1 MTARTW
7 ILAISMTLGFVW
19 FTSQANWKL
28 RRLTPRLFQGESGSA
43 DEAKGAST
51 KASWTNPESVHGAA
65 LGPDEQNNIE
75 IYKLAKL
82 ATVYI
87 TSTAVRRDFFYQPV
101 ASRSL
106 GSGFLISDDGFIL
119 TNLHVISGSNRIQ
132 VTLSDQS
139 QYNARAVDT
148 DRSDD
153 LALIKITPKRRQIFL
168 RLGDSDALQ
177 VGQKVLAIG
186 NPFGLEG
193 TLTTGVVSS
202 IGRAIES
209 EDNERL
215 EGMIQ
220 TDAAINGGNS
230 GGPLLDSSGNV
241 IGISTAIVGRTNL
254 GIGFALPINRA
265 KALLSD
271 FQAGRVTERPK
282 IGITTE
288 YVAGDLAE
296 TLGLP
301 RRGGLLVQGVVRG
314 SSEDVAGVRGAREI
328 VAIGNVELGIG
339 GDFVVAVDG
348 QAVDREDALVRA
360 MSHKRVRDTIALTI
374 IRNGRKFNLPVRLLR
389 APQNEGL

>member
-1 MTARTW
+1 MAAAL
-7 ILAISMTLGFVW
+7 IFGFVW
-19 FTSQANWKL
+19 LTSRATWNVQTTRVPFFGGDLLK
-28 RRLTPRLFQGESGSA
+28 TESGVVR
-43 DEAKGAST
+43 GAGLS
-51 KASWTNPESVHGAA
+51 
-65 LGPDEQNNIE
+65 PDEQNNIE
-75 IYKLAKL
+75 IYKSAKL

-87 TSTAVRRDFFYQPV
+87 TSTAVRRNFFYQPV

-119 TNLHVISGSNRIQ
+119 TNYHVISGSSRIQ
-132 VTLSDQS
+132 VTLSDQT
-139 QYNARAVDT
+139 QYNGRALDT

-153 LALIKITPKRRQIFL
+153 LALIKITTRKKQAFL
-168 RLGDSDALQ
+168 RLGDSDHLQ

-209 EDNERL
+209 EDNQKM

-230 GGPLLDSSGNV
+230 GGPLLDSSGSV
-241 IGISTAIVGRTNL
+241 IGINTAIVGRTNL

-271 FQAGRVTERPK
+271 YQAGRVTERPK
-282 IGITTE
+282 IGVTTE

-296 TLGLP
+296 ALGLP
-301 RRGGLLVQGVVRG
+301 RRGGLLVQRVVRG
-314 SSEDVAGVRGAREI
+314 SSEELAGVRGAREI
-328 VAIGNVELGIG
+328 VDIGNVELGIG
-339 GDFVVAVDG
+339 GDFIIAVDK
-348 QAVDREDALVRA
+348 QPVDREDALVRA
-360 MSHKRVRDTIALTI
+360 MSHKRIGETIVLTI
-374 IRNGRKFNLPVRLLR
+374 FRNRRTFDLPIRLLR
-389 APQNEGL
+389 APADESM